1 MPARPRKPF
10 FDSNILIYLASG
22 DEARADR
29 AEALVAA
36 GGVISV
42 RVLNDLLNVALQKM
56 RLSWSETRAFLET
69 ARGLLSV
76 EGVTVAIHE
85 SAVALAER
93 YNLAIYDSVIVAS
106 ALAANCETLWSEDM
120 QHGLLIEDRL
130 RILNP
135 FHPQ

>member
-1 MPARPRKPF
+1 MPARGRPF
-10 FDSNILIYLASG
+10 FDTNVLIYLASG
-22 DEARADR
+22 DEAKADR
-29 AEALVAA
+29 AEALVAT

-42 RVLNDLLNVALQKM
+42 QVLNELLNVARRKM
-56 RLSWSETRAFLET
+56 RLSWSDARAVLET
-69 ARGLLSV
+69 VRGLLSV
-76 EGVTVAIHE
+76 EAVTVAIHE

-120 QHGLLIEDRL
+120 QHGLLIEDCL